1 MASQNIRKSNSYK
14 EEGRKL
20 IHQFSQKLMSE
31 QCNANEVDKKLS
43 KHWLKMDNLALHNQ
57 LFTSMEILEM
67 ITSSGDQHLD
77 PAEGV
82 SSHFPRQSV
91 RVITPR
97 TSASTHSKAQFWKCQ
112 DDNASMYKLS
122 ITRHMHYDSFSK
134 IWI

>member
-1 MASQNIRKSNSYK
+1 MASQNIRKSNSYE

-57 LFTSMEILEM
+57 LFTSVEILEM
-67 ITSSGDQHLD
+67 ITSSGNQHLD

-97 TSASTHSKAQFWKCQ
+97 TSACTQSKAQFG
-112 DDNASMYKLS
+112 SVRTIS
-122 ITRHMHYDSFSK
+122 
-134 IWI
+134 